1 MSYQLH
7 VGEFDSLQNLFQ
19 KVLDARASRREIA
32 VSLPINLIANY
43 LINCSSR
50 SNGVNHLLCDSL
62 FVRLKVL
69 LENIDVARA
78 VVGLAG
84 LVGFEC
90 ILNLLC
96 DYVGIYKAQKICIE
110 E

>member
-1 MSYQLH
+1 M
-7 VGEFDSLQNLFQ
+7 
-19 KVLDARASRREIA
+19 LDTRASRREIA
-32 VSLPINLIANY
+32 IFLPINLIANY
-43 LINCSSR
+43 LINSSSR

-62 FVRLKVL
+62 FVRLIVL
-69 LENIDVARA
+69 LENINVARA

-96 DYVGIYKAQKICIE
+96 DYVGIWKVRKLVFV
-110 E
+110 